1 MELDTIQWFPG
12 HMVKARKMVQEN
24 LKLVDIVVELL
35 DARIPLSS
43 RNPDIDSILENKPR
57 IVVLNK
63 ADLADDLQT
72 EQWNRWFREGSG
84 LQCIALDSQ
93 QGKGIGRLI
102 GLGQELAVQINKKLA
117 AKGRKPRAV
126 RMMMVGIPNVGK
138 SSLINKLAGKGY
150 TRTGDRPGLTRGKQW
165 IRVGKGL
172 ELLDTPGILWPKF
185 EDPEVGFRLA
195 VTGAIKDE
203 IINIEQITVKLV
215 NYLAANSPD
224 TLINRYKL
232 EEVGTDPYETLR
244 VIGAKR
250 GCLVT
255 GGNVDTFKAAVIVLN
270 EFRGGKLG
278 RFTLDTIESDA

>member
-43 RNPDIDSILENKPR
+43 RNPDIDSILEKKPR

-63 ADLADDLQT
+63 ADLADDSQT
-72 EQWNRWFREGSG
+72 EQWSRWFREGHG

-165 IRVGKGL
+165 IRVGRGL

-215 NYLAANSPD
+215 TYLAATSPD
-224 TLINRYKL
+224 ALINRYKL
-232 EEVGTDPYETLR
+232 EEVGADPYETLK

-250 GCLVT
+250 GCLVS

-278 RFTLDTIESDA
+278 RFTLDTIENDA